1 MLLHGVIGRPLIVLK
16 VCAMYCV
23 RRVHLFLI
31 WNLKINEWSVDSIE
45 QYPLNILRTVSSKVF
60 EYSVENIEQYP
71 SAILWTVLRN
81 VSCVLTVLRIIHL
94 LRTIHCII
102 WNILRIVR
110 NRLVE
115 NENFMSSKAFPLS
128 NSVPQRINADC
139 RWLLLAVSVCLCD
152 CRATV
157 LSSWLS
163 AGPCNHNSLL

>member
-1 MLLHGVIGRPLIVLK
+1 
-16 VCAMYCV
+16 VCNGCNC
-23 RRVHLFLI
+23 FLNNKKNI
-31 WNLKINEWSVDSIE
+31 EYSVDSIE
-45 QYPLNILRTVSSKVF
+45 QYPLNILWIVSSKVF

-94 LRTIHCII
+94 LRTILRYIHCII
-102 WNILRIVR
+102 WKILRIVR